1 MPVPAGKRAT
11 RTAFP
16 AARYRLGDLG
26 AGPAARIIPR
36 MSENQ
41 PQIMRHVI
49 AALVTNEPGVLAQ
62 VAGMFAARGFNID
75 SLVVG
80 RTENPELSRMTIVV
94 NGDNAVLEQVRKQLQ
109 KLVPVVKVV
118 DYHDAA
124 FVERDM
130 MLVQVSTAAGNG
142 GEGPSR
148 RSEIIELANLFRAK
162 VVDVGAD
169 RVMVELAGTEEKL
182 EAFVELIQPFGIIEL
197 ARTGVI
203 AMPRG
208 SGAAGKE
215 GKPAT
220 ARAGRGKGKGG
231 TKGPEIDPRH
241 LPPG

>member
-1 MPVPAGKRAT
+1 
-11 RTAFP
+11 
-16 AARYRLGDLG
+16 
-26 AGPAARIIPR
+26 
-36 MSENQ
+36 
-41 PQIMRHVI
+41 MRHVI

-94 NGDNAVLEQVRKQLQ
+94 SGDDSVLEQVRKQLQ

-118 DYHDAA
+118 DYQDAA
-124 FVERDM
+124 YVERDL
-130 MLVQVSTAAGNG
+130 MLVQVIASGSGESG
-142 GEGPSR
+142 GSR

-169 RVMVELAGTEEKL
+169 RLMIELSGTEEKI
-182 EAFVELIQPFGIIEL
+182 EAFIELLQPYGIAEL

-208 SGAAGKE
+208 ASGP
-215 GKPAT
+215 GKPAKST
-220 ARAGRGKGKGG
+220 RAARGKAKPPKDPGV
-231 TKGPEIDPRH
+231 DPRN